1 MLRRGFSFIELLLAL
16 AILIAIMGLAYT
28 AVVQIMRMQLD
39 QEAITSAQTRMRR
52 VVEIMTQDL
61 RSMLYGGLANNPY
74 VSSTSAISF
83 AVLDGGAGYQVLP
96 SGSPSNFQTA
106 SSLSVVS
113 FAPDAARAGIEPGNR
128 VLMING
134 TGRGVFLS
142 VASFNNSSGNLWL
155 LTHSGCTNTITFSP
169 GNTLLYR
176 VQAVGYQ
183 YNASN
188 RILSR
193 QVNNEP
199 ANPVAFNITRFE
211 IRYVYRDGAGAE
223 AINPSGYNSTGSP
236 AQQFSS
242 GGQTYTL
249 HRIGLVL
256 ATTEPSLGR
265 SIERTYT
272 SQVELPNS
280 NSVPLQEVVPCS

>member
-1 MLRRGFSFIELLLAL
+1 MSRRGFSFIELLLAL

-39 QEAITSAQTRMRR
+39 QEAVTSAQTRMRR

-61 RSMLYGGLANNPY
+61 RSMLYGGLTNNPY
-74 VSSTSAISF
+74 TSGTSAISF

-96 SGSPSNFQTA
+96 SGSPSSFQST
-106 SSLSVVS
+106 SSLNVVS
-113 FAPDAARAGIEPGNR
+113 FAPDASQAGIEAGNR

-134 TGRGVFLS
+134 AGRGVFLS
-142 VASFNNSSGNLWL
+142 VASFINTSGNLWL
-155 LTHSGCTNTITFSP
+155 LTHSGCTNTITYSP

-183 YNASN
+183 YNASS

-193 QVNNEP
+193 QVNNAP
-199 ANPVAFNITRFE
+199 PSPVAFNITRFE
-211 IRYVYRDGAGAE
+211 IRYIYRDSAGTE
-223 AINPSGYNSTGSP
+223 TVNPSGYNSTGSP

-249 HRIGLVL
+249 RRIGLVL

-272 SQVELPNS
+272 SQVELPSS